1 VSDPVPP
8 PPGNMY
14 LYDDITPPLFDN
26 SYRFTVKTDVT
37 LNGAAQ
43 PLPTAVNY
51 FNIDGPRFTLAAT
64 EVSGVFPPR
73 NGHGA
78 FDETIAHIALG
89 RRTLPWERDPQL
101 PPPLRPPGDP
111 PPPNPRP
118 AVDPSGAVLP
128 GVSIGGPVP
137 WLALLV
143 FEEGEYTLNQNVPLE
158 QVVPQDVFKRLGSPA
173 GIRCDSLSASLELI
187 AALMPSVDELTLLSH
202 VRQVNV
208 DDRELSAGH
217 SDGWFAVVTSN
228 RLPNP
233 GAKCRACLVSVE
245 ERSDIV
251 PANPPP
257 TFVPPFQRAL
267 VNLGVE
273 AVPIA
278 APAAATRAAAFTGAG
293 RVGRIGTVNP
303 GVLGGV
309 FIETVS
315 LVLLHSW
322 QYECN
327 FTGTFRELMQGL
339 DVGMIGKVQDV
350 GHPALTDT
358 GHLQLQLEDRAGVPE
373 TVLYRGPLV
382 PFQLTRDNLGPCHSA
397 DQCRRA
403 TPETGAEDV
412 SYAAAFEVGRLLAAA
427 DGRLAQELMRWRR
440 EAYKQSARAD
450 VKVAVTN
457 AISLVEALDLH
468 QPWVPVVSAS
478 AATSVAKGA
487 GPIADAFGLSA
498 VARAPGLDPQAVQQA
513 WGLARVDEAVAILG
527 GEPGVLGAQVTA
539 PPQTARPNAT
549 LDSVTADQAS
559 LDRLSVARDRVL
571 FNAQTKLEG
580 QR

>member
-1 VSDPVPP
+1 MSDPLPP

-14 LYDDITPPLFDN
+14 LYDNITPPLLDN
-26 SYRFTVKTDVT
+26 SYRFAVKTDVT
-37 LNGAAQ
+37 LDGTGQ
-43 PLPTAVNY
+43 DLPAAVNY

-64 EVSGVFPPR
+64 EVAGVFPPR

-101 PPPLRPPGDP
+101 PAATRSAGDP
-111 PPPNPRP
+111 PVLNPRP
-118 AVDPSGAVLP
+118 AVDSTGAVLP
-128 GVSIGGPVP
+128 GVFVAGPAP

-143 FEEGEYTLNQNVPLE
+143 FEEGEYTVNQNVPLE
-158 QVVPQDVFKRLGSPA
+158 QVVPQDVFKRLGSPQ
-173 GIRCDSLSASLELI
+173 GIRCDSVSASAELI
-187 AALMPSVDELTLLSH
+187 SAIMPSVDELTLLSH

-208 DDRELSAGH
+208 DDRELSAGD
-217 SDGWFAVVTSN
+217 SDGWFAVVMSN

-233 GAKCRACLVSVE
+233 GSKCRGCLVSVE

-257 TFVPPFQRAL
+257 TYVPPFRQIIVEPGLERA
-267 VNLGVE
+267 E
-273 AVPIA
+273 AA
-278 APAAATRAAAFTGAG
+278 APPEVSRAKSFTTAG
-293 RVGRIGTVNP
+293 RISEIGVVNP

-309 FIETVS
+309 FLETVS
-315 LVLLHSW
+315 LVLLYSW
-322 QYECN
+322 QFECN
-327 FTGTFRELMQGL
+327 FTGTFRELMQGV
-339 DVGMIGKVQDV
+339 DVGMYGKVENP

-358 GHLQLQLEDRAGVPE
+358 GHLQLRLQDRAGVPE

-382 PFQLTRDNLGPCHSA
+382 PYQLTRDKLGPYHSA

-450 VKVAVTN
+450 VKLAVTS
-457 AISLVEALDLH
+457 AISLVELLDLH
-468 QPWVPVVSAS
+468 APWVPVMSAS

-487 GPIADAFGLSA
+487 GPIADAFGLNA
-498 VARAPGLDPQAVQQA
+498 VSRAPGLNPQAVQQA
-513 WGLARVDEAVAILG
+513 WGLASVDEAVAILG
-527 GEPGVLGAQVTA
+527 GDPGVLGAQVTA
-539 PPQTARPNAT
+539 PPQTARPNVT
-549 LDSVTADQAS
+549 LDSVAADQAS
-559 LDRLSVARDRVL
+559 LDRLGAARDRVL
-571 FNAQTKLEG
+571 VNAQTKLGG
-580 QR
+580 QG